1 MCIFAFI
8 CDVLN
13 DEQRM
18 KDVPLLRKSSILK
31 LNAIK
36 QTLKIGEI
44 EKPKLQ
50 FRRVCKYFTLDIRRS
65 LQHFFH

>member
-1 MCIFAFI
+1 MCIFAFN

-50 FRRVCKYFTLDIRRS
+50 FRRVCKYFTLKVTTT
-65 LQHFFH
+65 FFH